1 MRISDW
7 SSDVCSSDLLPAV
20 WRTSM
25 RRCGP
30 KHSTNLWA
38 RKAHGKICVS
48 LLKRQE
54 RAVKRWIMCCSL
66 APPVLAKPR
75 WRKSSHGKRSDEH
88 TSELQ
93 SLMRISYAVFSLQK
107 KTTQT
112 DTT

>member
-1 MRISDW
+1 
-7 SSDVCSSDLLPAV
+7 
-20 WRTSM
+20 M

-75 WRKSSHGKRSDEH
+75 WRKSSHGKWASDSEPRPEIGRASCRESVCQYVSISVGAVSLKKKQRKH
-88 TSELQ
+88 YNERTSVAHRGKEQ
-93 SLMRISYAVFSLQK
+93 
-107 KTTQT
+107 
-112 DTT
+112 